1 MASSKIF
8 FNSELPIMI
17 IRKAKLLDAP
27 AIAKAHIDAWRNNY
41 KGIVADDFLSNM
53 DYRKR
58 TERWNKILS
67 QNASSTFVAIE
78 NDEILGFASAGK
90 NRDDNIYKGELYS
103 MYMTMRHQK
112 RGIGLKLI
120 QTAVDYLLE
129 NKMNSMSVWVL
140 KDNPAN
146 NF

>member
-1 MASSKIF
+1 MASGKIF
-8 FNSELPIMI
+8 FIFNSELPIRI

-27 AIAKAHIDAWRNNY
+27 AIAKAHIDAWRNTY
-41 KGIVADDFLSNM
+41 KGIVADDFLSTM

-90 NRDDNIYKGELYS
+90 NRDDNIYNGELYS
-103 MYMTMRHQK
+103 M
-112 RGIGLKLI
+112 
-120 QTAVDYLLE
+120 
-129 NKMNSMSVWVL
+129 
-140 KDNPAN
+140 
-146 NF
+146 